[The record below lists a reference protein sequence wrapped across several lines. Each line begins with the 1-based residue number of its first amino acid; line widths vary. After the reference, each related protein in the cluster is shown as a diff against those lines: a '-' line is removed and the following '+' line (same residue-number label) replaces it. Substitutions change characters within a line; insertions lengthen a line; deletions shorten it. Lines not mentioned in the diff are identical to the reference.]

1 MGAIKIRCPKCG
13 WILGDTNKSVDCV
26 LNCPK
31 CNAVKVKMRV
41 ASFAEYN
48 DLIRKEKNDKCN
60 WNQRCV
66 WW

>member
-31 CNAVKVKMRV
+31 CNAVKVKMKV
-41 ASFAEYN
+41 ATFAEYN
-48 DLIRKEKNDKCN
+48 DLIKKEEHE
-60 WNQRCV
+60 
-66 WW
+66 